1 MKTTKIYPTSSYNL
15 VNTMPIAEGIKSRN
29 EIFNE
34 LINGFDM
41 SAINIKDLSRE
52 QLIEY
57 AYALDLNGDWDE
69 CKDGQLPITKEEL
82 IDSINNMNYSQ
93 FLFSQLLRDLL
104 KTNHPIEYDTL
115 FEVSSRIYKDYDES
129 NYNDSNKDEYSCM
142 VSYIENNTE
151 KLLTY
156 FN

>member
-1 MKTTKIYPTSSYNL
+1 
-15 VNTMPIAEGIKSRN
+15 
-29 EIFNE
+29 
-34 LINGFDM
+34 
-41 SAINIKDLSRE
+41 
-52 QLIEY
+52 
-57 AYALDLNGDWDE
+57 
-69 CKDGQLPITKEEL
+69 
-82 IDSINNMNYSQ
+82 MNYSQ